1 MITSSKKSK
10 QIFLFKPE
18 ETDRGAEQLPDL
30 DTSSIR
36 CHNVTNSKIGRIW
49 IAKMFDILGIC
60 SYKASLAK

>member
-1 MITSSKKSK
+1 MCQNDMITSSKKSK

-36 CHNVTNSKIGRIW
+36 CHNVTNSKIGRI
-49 IAKMFDILGIC
+49 
-60 SYKASLAK
+60 